1 MDPQL
6 AEDLEKEMRR
16 QEQQEIARMARL
28 QAHDTTSLTESYCQ
42 LREQW
47 LLRGLLHYRSTDT
60 MAELLEKTPS
70 RQRRVLEA
78 MQVIAPAAPL
88 PTDVATIQAALQQ
101 RWLIV
106 QNAPPVERRG
116 RPFNHLA
123 ALGQELSLNAI
134 EQEVLLFVLMLHGD
148 PILHCCMEA
157 LGEVNEYEVRE
168 VLAVILDLSRD
179 QVRQALADG
188 GYLLTSGL
196 VEFEEGSYR
205 RYELP
210 CLVKAM
216 PQLVRVVLDPF
227 ADPGSLFQE
236 CLHPAAKPELRSAD
250 YAHIRRDFSLLTRLL
265 RRAAAQ
271 GERGVNILLHG
282 EPGTGKTQLAHTVAQ
297 AAGLTLYQVSAN
309 KQKNSP
315 HDAEDRLAAFRLGQ
329 SLLRHRRDCLLL
341 FDEAGDVLKH
351 SDEQNTRFR
360 QLSKLWLNQ
369 TLETNPVPTIWTC
382 NHLHGVDS
390 AFLRRFDL
398 MLELDT
404 PPTAVRQRMLA
415 RHLGALPVSS
425 AALTRLAKTADLPPA
440 HLQRAAKVLRLLDYQ
455 RPAHN
460 DRCLSHLLAQRTR
473 QFSEEESTEPVTT
486 APVDFDLSLLQVE
499 TDLNRLTQG
508 LTRRRQ
514 GRLCL
519 YGPPGT
525 GKSAF
530 AAWLAQQL
538 AMPLLRQQASDLLGM
553 FVGQTEQ
560 HIAEMFKEASDRK
573 ALLLLDEADSFLRTR
588 RSANQRWEV
597 SQVNELLVQME
608 RYEGILICATNLME
622 DLDEAVLRRFDL
634 KLRFQPL
641 SRTQAERRF
650 RQLITLTAPEEE
662 AELAAALRNLRTLD
676 NLTPGDF
683 AVAQRQALI
692 LDQPLTPAWLL
703 AALTAES
710 QAKPGQQRRPIGF
723 VN

>member
-1 MDPQL
+1 MDPQVAADIEKAML
-6 AEDLEKEMRR
+6 LLEQKEMTQMERF
-16 QEQQEIARMARL
+16 QI
-28 QAHDTTSLTESYCQ
+28 HDTALLTESYCQ

-47 LLRGLLHYRSTDT
+47 LLRCLLHFRATDSI
-60 MAELLEKTPS
+60 AKLLETTLS

-78 MQVIAPAAPL
+78 LQVIAPAAAL
-88 PTDVATIQAALQQ
+88 PTEMGTVLNALQQ
-101 RWLIV
+101 RWATV
-106 QNAPPVERRG
+106 QHLPPVERQG

-123 ALGQELSLNAI
+123 ALGQELSLSAD
-134 EQEVLLFVLMLHGD
+134 EQDMLLFALMLHGD
-148 PILHCCMEA
+148 PVLRSGMEA

-168 VLAVILDLSRD
+168 LLAVILNLSRD
-179 QVRQALADG
+179 QVQRALADQG
-188 GYLLTSGL
+188 HLLTSGL
-196 VEFEEGSYR
+196 VELEDSGYR
-205 RYELP
+205 RHELHG
-210 CLVKAM
+210 LFKAM
-216 PQLVRVVLDPF
+216 PQLVRVMLDPF

-236 CLHPAAKPELRSAD
+236 CLHPAAAPELRPAD
-250 YAHIRRDFSLLTRLL
+250 YAHIRRDFGLLTRLL
-265 RRAAAQ
+265 RRATAQ

-297 AAGLTLYQVSAN
+297 AAGLILYQVSAN
-309 KQKNSP
+309 KEKNSP

-329 SLLRHRRDCLLL
+329 SLLQHRRDCLLL

-369 TLETNPVPTIWTC
+369 TLETNPTPTIWTC
-382 NHLHGVDS
+382 NDLYGVDS

-425 AALTRLAKTADLPPA
+425 AVLTRLAKTADLPPA

-460 DRCLSHLLAQRTR
+460 DRCLSYLLAQRTR
-473 QFSEEESTEPVTT
+473 QFSEEESIEPVTT

-508 LTRRRQ
+508 LSRRRQ

-560 HIAEMFKEASDRK
+560 HIAAMFKEAHDRK

-641 SRTQAERRF
+641 SPAQAERRF
-650 RQLITLTAPEEE
+650 RQLMTLATPEDE

>member
-1 MDPQL
+1 MHPQV
-6 AEDLEKEMRR
+6 AEDLRLEMQR
-16 QEQQEIARMARL
+16 QEHAEEVAMKNRSAR
-28 QAHDTTSLTESYCQ
+28 DTALFTENYCR

-47 LLRGLLHYRSTDT
+47 LLRGLLRHPTT
-60 MAELLEKTPS
+60 TIAELLEQSPS
-70 RQRRVLEA
+70 RQWRIMEA
-78 MQVIAPAAPL
+78 LKVIAPAAPL

-101 RWLIV
+101 RWATV
-106 QNAPPVERRG
+106 QNLAPVERRG
-116 RPFNHLA
+116 RPFTHLA
-123 ALGQELSLNAI
+123 ALGQELGLTAV
-134 EQEVLLFVLMLHGD
+134 EQDVLLFALMLRGD
-148 PILHCCMEA
+148 PVLSSGMEA

-168 VLAVILDLSRD
+168 MLAVILDLSGD
-179 QVRQALADG
+179 QVRRALADQG
-188 GYLLTSGL
+188 HLLTSGL
-196 VEFEEGSYR
+196 VEFEERGCYR
-205 RYELP
+205 QPLTG
-210 CLVKAM
+210 LVKAM

-227 ADPGSLFQE
+227 ADPDGLFQE
-236 CLHPAAKPELRSAD
+236 CLHPAAAPELRPAD
-250 YAHIRRDFSLLTRLL
+250 YAHIRRDLGLLTRLL
-265 RRAAAQ
+265 RRATAQ

-309 KQKNSP
+309 KEKNSP

-351 SDEQNTRFR
+351 SREEQNHYR
-360 QLSKLWLNQ
+360 QLSKPWLNQ
-369 TLETNPVPTIWTC
+369 TLETNPVATIWTC
-382 NHLHGVDS
+382 NDLCGVDE
-390 AFLRRFDL
+390 AFLRRFDHL
-398 MLELDT
+398 LELVT
-404 PPTAVRQRMLA
+404 PPAAVRQRMLA
-415 RHLGALPVSS
+415 HHLGAVPVSS
-425 AALTRLAKTADLPPA
+425 VVLTRLAKTTDLPPG

-455 RPAHN
+455 HPARN
-460 DRCLSHLLAQRTR
+460 DRCLSHLLEQRTR
-473 QFSEEESTEPVTT
+473 QFSAEESADQT
-486 APVDFDLSLLQVE
+486 ATVPVDFDLELLRVE

-538 AMPLLRQQASDLLGM
+538 EMPLLRKQASDLLGM
-553 FVGQTEQ
+553 YVGENEQ
-560 HIAEMFKEASDRK
+560 NIAAMFKEAHDRK

-588 RSANQRWEV
+588 RSAHQRWEV

-622 DLDEAVLRRFDL
+622 ELDEAVLRRFDF
-634 KLRFQPL
+634 KLHFQPL
-641 SRTQAERRF
+641 SPAQVERRF
-650 RQLITLTAPEEE
+650 LYLTTRVTPEDK
-662 AELAAALRNLRTLD
+662 AGRVSALPSLRALN

-683 AVAQRQALI
+683 AVAQRQAFL
-692 LDQPLTPAWLL
+692 LDEPLTPARLL
-703 AALTAES
+703 AVLMAES
-710 QAKPGQQRRPIGF
+710 QAKPGSQRRPIGF